1 MAKNRKGMNDRSDNS
16 MKSSFFKKTSG
27 LLATLML
34 LSAILPAMAFA
45 AQGIY
50 LGKDFTYQEETVNG
64 SVYVSEDVYKSGIK
78 VWIHI
83 KDGDVWTAH
92 EAVYDYFDTV
102 TGNVY
107 YKLDPSVKATSVT
120 VDVYA
125 RYQTVS
131 DNTYTRSVETR
142 TLNHT
147 TSNTGG
153 GWIYIPPTNNGSI
166 SASDLTSAFAK
177 GKVATFEISGNTAT
191 LPASALVNAPEG
203 AVVVIKNATGSYE
216 LPVSVLDFA
225 ALAKELGVEIKDLSI
240 TVTIEALTGDNAKK
254 FASDVEKIG
263 GKAAGSAVNFEVAA
277 VAGSKKVVV
286 KDFGS
291 TYVNR
296 SINNV
301 KASNNATGVLYNPAT
316 GEFSFIPAT
325 FSNNVAT
332 LRSTTNSIYAVVEF
346 SNSFA
351 DVQGHWGK
359 NYVEA
364 LANKLLVEGYED
376 GSFGPDRNI
385 TRAEFATI
393 IVRALGLSSKTAA
406 AANFTDVT
414 ANDWFANAVAI
425 AAEAGIVKGYEDG
438 SFQANKSIT
447 REELAAMVVRASAF
461 AGTDVSVEASEVAA
475 ILAKFSDVDS
485 IVWANAEV
493 AAAVDAGIVEGYE
506 NSTFRGTNTA
516 TRAEAAAMVQRFLV
530 NADLIN
536 K

>member
-1 MAKNRKGMNDRSDNS
+1 LKRAILNKRKGDVS
-16 MKSSFFKKTSG
+16 MKSSLTKKISTA
-27 LLATLML
+27 LAVLML
-34 LSAILPAMAFA
+34 VSVMTPVFAFA
-45 AQGIY
+45 ASWF
-50 LGKDFTYQEETVNG
+50 KDVVYNSNGTVTGTVYSDSYAGETVT
-64 SVYVSEDVYKSGIK
+64 I
-78 VWIHI
+78 
-83 KDGDVWTAH
+83 
-92 EAVYDYFDTV
+92 AVYDENGNFIDTV
-102 TGNVY
+102 TSAVY
-107 YKLDPSVKATSVT
+107 NPVSGFYYYNFTVTNATYNPLVLKAFNGTVT
-120 VDVYA
+120 
-125 RYQTVS
+125 QTVYKQS
-131 DNTYTRSVETR
+131 
-142 TLNHT
+142 
-147 TSNTGG
+147 SNNGG

-240 TVTIEALTGDNAKK
+240 TVTIEALTGDDAKK
-254 FASDVEKIG
+254 FSSDVVKVG
-263 GKAAGSAVNFEVAA
+263 GKAVSSAVNFEVAA

-493 AAAVDAGIVEGYE
+493 AAAVNAGIVEGYE

-516 TRAEAAAMVQRFLV
+516 TRAEAAAMVQRFLA

-536 K
+536 E